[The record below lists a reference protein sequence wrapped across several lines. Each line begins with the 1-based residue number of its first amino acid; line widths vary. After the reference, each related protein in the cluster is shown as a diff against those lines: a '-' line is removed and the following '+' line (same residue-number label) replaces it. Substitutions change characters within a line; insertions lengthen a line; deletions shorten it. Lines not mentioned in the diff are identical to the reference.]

1 MFSFPLHVRHITCQM
16 CAKTRQGLII
26 SVLRRFAKIG
36 SVQLFDSGVK
46 IVYTTPPIR
55 LESVLRREMRK
66 IHKDSITGL
75 FVTFCY
81 NMAAKCD
88 ANS

>member
-16 CAKTRQGLII
+16 YAKTRQGLII

-66 IHKDSITGL
+66 YTKTASRG
-75 FVTFCY
+75 F
-81 NMAAKCD
+81 
-88 ANS
+88 S